1 VLNYLPAQSPPEP
14 GRVRKLAD
22 GLVALVAG
30 AGTAAIV
37 YAVLTRPFR
46 SIAPYFLERAYSEG
60 GGTNVVNVIIVDF
73 RGFDTMLEITVLG
86 IAGLIV
92 HMLLGSFRVPSS
104 FVSARADPGFNP
116 MMLRSSARL
125 VLPLG
130 ALLSAYLLLRGH
142 NLPGGGFIAGLVLAA
157 SLVLV
162 RVAGGAPLP
171 ESRGLRHPDAIAAG
185 LFIAAGTGVA
195 AMLVGFPFLTSTF
208 GHPVLPLIGEIPL
221 ASAAL
226 FDLGV
231 FVTVVGA
238 TLLALIVPA
247 ILGSE
252 RRGRAGGPR

>member
-1 VLNYLPAQSPPEP
+1 
-14 GRVRKLAD
+14 
-22 GLVALVAG
+22 
-30 AGTAAIV
+30 
-37 YAVLTRPFR
+37 
-46 SIAPYFLERAYSEG
+46 
-60 GGTNVVNVIIVDF
+60 
-73 RGFDTMLEITVLG
+73 
-86 IAGLIV
+86 
-92 HMLLGSFRVPSS
+92 
-104 FVSARADPGFNP
+104 
-116 MMLRSSARL
+116 
-125 VLPLG
+125 
-130 ALLSAYLLLRGH
+130 
-142 NLPGGGFIAGLVLAA
+142 
-157 SLVLV
+157 
-162 RVAGGAPLP
+162 VAGGAPLP